1 VPELLRVVE
10 FSVARSGP
18 DLYLKA
24 MEKLQLY
31 ASTTYKNGADILK
44 SLKQD
49 KLVNFAATELN

>member
-1 VPELLRVVE
+1 MPELLRVVE

-31 ASTTYKNGADILK
+31 ASTTYNNGADILK